1 MTGEK
6 GKLRISAKN
15 DGKFALHIGRK
26 HRELTFEE
34 TFKYGHALLRSKEY
48 AAAARIF
55 RTLLEARGVDRS
67 VMIML
72 ALCEAELDHFEMCQH
87 ILQQAFEGEDKPLA
101 EKLHAAFVYYKLG
114 MSAEVVQEL
123 ATIVAD
129 RTVLPAV
136 CLILGDLFRTMRQL
150 DKAGSCWKT
159 AIKRDERGGAVAL
172 TAREELARLKKKA
185 KSRRENE
192 A

>member
-6 GKLRISAKN
+6 GRLRISAKS
-15 DGKFALHIGRK
+15 DGKFAFAVGQK

-34 TFKYGHALLRSKEY
+34 TFACGHSLLKSKKY
-48 AAAARIF
+48 AAAAEIF
-55 RTLLEARGVDRS
+55 NTLLKARGGDRR

-72 ALCEAELDHFEMCQH
+72 ALCEAKLDHFEVCQQ
-87 ILQQAFEGEDKPLA
+87 ILRDAFEGKDEPLA
-101 EKLHAAFVYYKLG
+101 EKLHSAFVYYKMG

-123 ATIVAD
+123 AAIVTDRAD
-129 RTVLPAV
+129 LPTV
-136 CLILGDLFRTMRQL
+136 CLILGDLFGRKRQL
-150 DKAGSCWKT
+150 DKARSCWKT

-172 TAREELARLKKKA
+172 AARGELARLRKKT
-185 KSRRENE
+185 KSQRKKD